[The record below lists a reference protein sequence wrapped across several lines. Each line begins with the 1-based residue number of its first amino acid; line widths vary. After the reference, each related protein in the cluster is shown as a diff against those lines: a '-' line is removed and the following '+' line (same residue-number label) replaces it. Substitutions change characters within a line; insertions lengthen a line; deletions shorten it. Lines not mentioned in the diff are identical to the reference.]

1 MPLSAL
7 WLSALMILMMK
18 INSVASQ
25 PDRAGRHTVRFEDGS
40 VMRLYRQTVEDFYL
54 YAGKELTD
62 EEMSDLRKA
71 AGEMSAKMRAVRIVS
86 ASSVS
91 KRDLEYRLIQK
102 GEDPKQA
109 KQAVAWMSDLNL
121 LDDAKTAE
129 QIVDRCIRKGYGL
142 SRAKQAL
149 YEKRIPKEL
158 WEDALADYPDQ
169 TEKIVEFL
177 RSRLDDEAD
186 ERDVRRATDALL
198 RRGHSYQEIRR
209 AMQKLQYDSDFQE
222 DY

>member
-1 MPLSAL
+1 M
-7 WLSALMILMMK
+7 
-18 INSVASQ
+18 
-25 PDRAGRHTVRFEDGS
+25 RFEDGS

-158 WEDALADYPDQ
+158 WEDALTDYPDQ
-169 TEKIVEFL
+169 TEKIVDYL

>member
-1 MPLSAL
+1 M
-7 WLSALMILMMK
+7 
-18 INSVASQ
+18 
-25 PDRAGRHTVRFEDGS
+25 RFEDGS
-40 VMRLYRQTVEDFYL
+40 SMRLYRQTVEDFGL

-62 EEMSDLRKA
+62 EELRSLQKA
-71 AGEMSAKMRAVRIVS
+71 AGEMSAKMRAIRIVS

-91 KRDLEYRLIQK
+91 KRDLEYRLIHK

-109 KQAVAWMSDLNL
+109 KQAVNWMSELNL

-129 QIVDRCIRKGYGL
+129 QIVHRCIHKGYGI

-169 TEKIVEFL
+169 LDSILEFL
-177 RSRLDDEAD
+177 HSRLKPGYED
-186 ERDVRRATDALL
+186 RDLRRAIDGLL
-198 RRGHSYQEIRR
+198 RRGHSYQQIRR
-209 AMQKLQYDSDFQE
+209 AMDQLALDADLQE